1 MPRFE
6 LTEHGENVH
15 VETVSDTARLEEL
28 CAQWRHLP
36 VLAMDTEFER
46 SRTFFSRLA
55 LVQVFDGTEVYLIDP
70 MAVADLSALGEILA
84 APAIIKVFHSCSE
97 DLEVLYQHFG
107 VRTEPL
113 FDTQMAAAFLDM
125 GPSLG
130 YARLVEQLLQ
140 ISLQKSETRTDW
152 LQRPLNEKQKIYAAQ
167 DVQYLLPI
175 YHQLDSLLTD
185 KKREWLFADAA
196 TLVAQVETQIP
207 NELAYLRV
215 KAAAQLD
222 QVGLNRLSLLAEW
235 REKEAQQQDIP
246 RSFLLKDPQLMQ
258 LAAQNVGSVADMLAL
273 DISRGTLRKYAS
285 DLLLLL
291 RQAEQLPESQWPTRI
306 TDFRRVP
313 GGKALLQAFRKEALR
328 LAEAL
333 EMAPELLANRKMLE
347 YGIMRRMDIPVPV
360 PRLWNPWRE
369 ELTAP
374 AFDSIF
380 AEHSS

>member
-15 VETVSDTARLEEL
+15 VETVSDSTRLEEL
-28 CAQWRHLP
+28 CAQWRQLP

-46 SRTFFSRLA
+46 SRTYYSRLA
-55 LVQVFDGTEVYLIDP
+55 LVQVYDGTEVYLIDP

-84 APAIIKVFHSCSE
+84 APGTIKVFHSCSE

-113 FDTQMAAAFLDM
+113 FDTQMAAAFLNM
-125 GPSLG
+125 GASMG
-130 YARLVEQLLQ
+130 YAGLVEKLLQ
-140 ISLQKSETRTDW
+140 VSLQKSETRTDW
-152 LQRPLNEKQKIYAAQ
+152 LQRPLNDKQKIYAAQ

-175 YHQLDSLLTD
+175 YHQLDEQLTD
-185 KKREWLFADAA
+185 EKRRWLFADAA
-196 TLVAQVETQIP
+196 TLAAGVEAQMP
-207 NELAYLRV
+207 PELAYLRV

-222 QVGLNRLSLLAEW
+222 QPGLNRLALLAEW

-246 RSFLLKDPQLMQ
+246 RSFLLKDPQLIQ
-258 LAAQNVGSVADMLAL
+258 LSVQNVNSVADMLAL

-291 RQAEQLPESQWPTRI
+291 QKADQLPSEQWPTRV

-313 GGKALLQAFRKEALR
+313 GGKPLLQAFRKAALR
-328 LAEAL
+328 MAEEADI
-333 EMAPELLANRKMLE
+333 APELLANRKMLE
-347 YGIMRRMDIPVPV
+347 YGILKRMDIPVPV

-369 ELTAP
+369 QLTAP
-374 AFDSIF
+374 VFDPLF
-380 AEHSS
+380 ASHSP